1 MTSADLTFVTA
12 PKGIGSVDDNG
23 LYTSSAGTGDGG
35 VITGRDRV
43 GTFFAFGGILCCVF
57 WSSIVAKA
65 IDTIP
70 LKIAFM

>member
-1 MTSADLTFVTA
+1 DLTFVTA

-35 VITGRDRV
+35 VTV
-43 GTFFAFGGILCCVF
+43 GCDIVVMFSDFGETLCCVF
-57 WSSIVAKA
+57 WSSIVEKA

-70 LKIAFM
+70 LKTAFT